1 MDREHLFYM
10 CVIIITELMML
21 TMTLHVLN
29 YSGFTKEQKTWYI
42 LTFCA
47 VMLCAAAE
55 FAVHCGYYNKSF
67 AIVLTIITV
76 IQFSIAPMLGVL
88 FAGAL
93 GLHHKAKIASL
104 FFSLNLIIEII
115 AAPFG
120 WIFYFDAEGY
130 HRGNMFL
137 IYEAF
142 YFVSLIY
149 LIGSMIVVG
158 RKFRH
163 RDVLTI
169 GMVIVI
175 LTAGIIPMT
184 ILKIN
189 ITYIAVAISASICYI
204 YYNDLVQQDIKEEL
218 LENQKKIS
226 AMQEHIISGM
236 ANLIENRDLETGGHV
251 ARTSAYVKM
260 LAEYA
265 KKDGVYSKE
274 LSDHF
279 ISMLY
284 TLAPMHDIGKITV
297 PDSILQKPGKL
308 TAEEFERMKE
318 HAAVG
323 GTVIREVL
331 NGVTDEEF
339 LSLAS
344 DIATYHHEKWDGKG
358 YPSGLEKDDIPLSAR
373 IMAIA
378 DVFDA
383 LTSERCYKDAMS
395 PEEAFKIIDEE
406 SGTHFDPNL
415 AEVFLRHK
423 EDFKQADEETE
434 TQ

>member
-130 HRGNMFL
+130 HRGNLFL